1 MTPSFFGKRKSRE
14 HIMNNLHAI
23 MENVRVQF
31 DLSKGDMPDPND
43 FAKCLENFADFSV
56 FPTIDNTLIRRLD
69 RLIEEDIPE
78 IVNDAEV
85 VRSEVRMGHTKKV
98 KMVEEAEDSDE
109 DKSEEQSQEE
119 PGKVSR
125 QVPEDAKVR

>member
-56 FPTIDNTLIRRLD
+56 FPTIDNSLIRRLD

-85 VRSEVRMGHTKKV
+85 VRSEVRMGRTKK
-98 KMVEEAEDSDE
+98 VEEAEDSDE

-125 QVPEDAKVR
+125 QDPEDKVR